1 MHVHVMSTSTK
12 AEVRVKILRQEI
24 ITDKKVRKDFT
35 NTAVQAI
42 YVLSTGFS
50 SIVFHNLKIK
60 DACRNNI
67 LLVSKLE

>member
-1 MHVHVMSTSTK
+1 MSTSTK

-60 DACRNNI
+60 NAFPDKM